1 MFLQGSFLDLV
12 DLGKRGLCG
21 QRNHLYPAV
30 NVYILV
36 FFFFFLSLF
45 ICCPSRCPCF
55 LSTFHPPLL
64 VVFFFPL
71 CIQMAVCFCN
81 VLLGFRDP
89 RAWLTKGCRKAEVAN
104 VLRFGLCF
112 LYFWDIM
119 ECIRILHGKLTI
131 QEFLCRLNSVPQ
143 KMTIKTEI

>member
-1 MFLQGSFLDLV
+1 MFLQGSFLDLL
-12 DLGKRGLCG
+12 DLGKRGRCG

-36 FFFFFLSLF
+36 GFFFVSLYLLPIQMPMLF
-45 ICCPSRCPCF
+45 IYFS
-55 LSTFHPPLL
+55 STFIGCF
-64 VVFFFPL
+64 FFFPL

-112 LYFWDIM
+112 LYFWDIL